1 MDQTEPPRPDRGHAC
16 DEARPT
22 VTSNSGFCRG
32 HMKTLTVLRG
42 LIIVA
47 ASILILRTT
56 STSALVTTS
65 AETLSRDARTA
76 SIQSPVVMIA
86 QATKPR
92 PKAKPPAPAP
102 VAQEPREIATMSAQA
117 KQVSEIAIHN
127 GDRQFILVDKNR
139 SMLFLFQDGKPVFS
153 DTVLTGISTADRL
166 TPELLAKPFDS
177 PTKDYEKITPAGRYT
192 VSQQYDDLYGTIL
205 EINEIHGKDWALAI
219 HRVYVGSPKEKRMER
234 LKSATPDDNY
244 VSYGCI
250 NIDQEGIQFLVKAL
264 PKKGTPLYILPRDE
278 SSTSTFFAKDQKAN
292 PPKAE

>member
-1 MDQTEPPRPDRGHAC
+1 MDQIEPPRPGRGQPC
-16 DEARPT
+16 DASTFT
-22 VTSNSGFCRG
+22 VKNHSRISGGRV
-32 HMKTLTVLRG
+32 KTLAACRD
-42 LIIVA
+42 LIMVA
-47 ASILILRTT
+47 VPVLILQTT
-56 STSALVTTS
+56 SSSALVTTT
-65 AETLSRDARTA
+65 AETLNRDALTA
-76 SIQSPVVMIA
+76 SVQSQVVMVA
-86 QATKPR
+86 QTTKPR
-92 PKAKPPAPAP
+92 PKAKPRTPAQ
-102 VAQEPREIATMSAQA
+102 VAQAPREIATLSAQA

-127 GDRQFILVDKNR
+127 GDRQFILVDKVR

-153 DTVLTGISTADRL
+153 GTVLTGISTSDRL

-177 PTKDYEKITPAGRYT
+177 PTKDYEKITPAGRFT

-234 LKSATPDDNY
+234 LNSATPDDNY

-250 NIDQEGIQFLVKAL
+250 NIDQEGIQFLVKAV

-278 SSTSTFFAKDQKAN
+278 SSTSSFFAKDQKAN